1 MPPKVNVLAA
11 PSVGAG
17 AAGCW
22 AWSITQCRGPFSWA
36 DCDPYSWFTMSSV
49 RFDHCRSGQLL
60 YPNVLYT
67 VEITWSPV
75 VTAGMT
81 SQYRTSLSSCGAA
94 AGEVAS
100 DDVPSGDAT
109 EPAD

>member
-1 MPPKVNVLAA
+1 
-11 PSVGAG
+11 
-17 AAGCW
+17 
-22 AWSITQCRGPFSWA
+22 
-36 DCDPYSWFTMSSV
+36 
-49 RFDHCRSGQLL
+49 L

-94 AGEVAS
+94 LG
-100 DDVPSGDAT
+100 DVPAGDLAADGAA